1 MELIGNM
8 RYHYFTTITKMDW
21 KCKYKSKRKKKF
33 PAESEEIS
41 STSLF
46 LEDLL
51 DRNI

>member
-1 MELIGNM
+1 MEIGDI
-8 RYHYFTTITKMDW
+8 TILLQEQKWIESVNTNLKE
-21 KCKYKSKRKKKF
+21 KKKISLLKV
-33 PAESEEIS
+33 SEEIS